1 MNQSTKTVLVITLA
15 SALTVGPA
23 INYPVFNSLE
33 MSVSAAAVAANSS
46 ASISTFNTI
55 TDEQIE
61 IVQPVRD
68 QKTQS

>member
-1 MNQSTKTVLVITLA
+1 MNQPAKTVLVITIA

-23 INYPVFNSLE
+23 INYPLFSSAE
-33 MSVSAAAVAANSS
+33 MSVSAAAIAANSS
-46 ASISTFNTI
+46 VTTATFNTI

-61 IVQPVRD
+61 IVSPVRD